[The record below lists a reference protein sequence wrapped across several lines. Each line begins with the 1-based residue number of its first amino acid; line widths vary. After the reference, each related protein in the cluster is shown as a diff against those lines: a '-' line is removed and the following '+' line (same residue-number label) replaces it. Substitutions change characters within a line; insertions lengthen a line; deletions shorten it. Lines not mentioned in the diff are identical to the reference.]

1 MRLLQIEGNAVVD
14 LWGGHANKARTR
26 SWECD
31 TIVNVWSACKAWSA
45 VCVLILVDQ
54 GKIDVKQPIAK
65 YWPEFGAN
73 GKDEVTVEQ
82 ALSHQAAVVTY
93 RKYLGRA
100 DETTWEQLTMELANE
115 SLFWEL
121 GTETRYHA
129 FTFGVRPQPLTPPSP
144 SITTTHAHSQ
154 NLSHASDLNLVYA
167 PAGVA
172 WAACRC

>member
-1 MRLLQIEGNAVVD
+1 MCGGLQVEGNAVVD
-14 LWGGHANKARTR
+14 LWGGSRARGEADG
-26 SWECD
+26 SCPWESD
-31 TIVNVWSACKAWSA
+31 TIVNIWSACKAWSA
-45 VCVLILVDQ
+45 VCVLILVDE

-73 GKDEVTVEQ
+73 GKGEVTVEQ

-100 DETTWEQLTMELANE
+100 DETTWEQLTTELANE

-129 FTFGVRPQPLTPPSP
+129 FTFGVRLALTRQPWLASLSPVIWSGLTLGR
-144 SITTTHAHSQ
+144 HA
-154 NLSHASDLNLVYA
+154 N
-167 PAGVA
+167 
-172 WAACRC
+172 RC

>member
-1 MRLLQIEGNAVVD
+1 MHVRLLQIEGNAVVD
-14 LWGGHANKARTR
+14 LWGGHADEARTR
-26 SWECD
+26 PWESD

-54 GKIDVKQPIAK
+54 GKIDVKQPVAK

-73 GKDEVTVEQ
+73 GKDKVTVEQ

-100 DETTWEQLTMELANE
+100 DETTWEQLTNELANE

-129 FTFGVRPQPLTPPSP
+129 FTFGVQPQPMTPPSP
-144 SITTTHAHSQ
+144 TTSTLHT
-154 NLSHASDLNLVYA
+154 LTKPL
-167 PAGVA
+167 
-172 WAACRC
+172 